1 MTTRILEAENIKV
14 SFGGLKA
21 LDGASLYVEEGKVF
35 SLIGPNGAGKTTF
48 FNVIAGSLRPNSGKI
63 RFMGQ
68 DITSLKSHEICKKGI
83 ARTFQLKNAFLN
95 LNVFENVKAGLLKS
109 KINKTAMRE
118 RVFEI
123 LEFLDIGEIAEKTVS
138 EITPLEAKFVEL
150 GRALAT
156 SPKLVLLD
164 ELIGGLLPSETEQI
178 CTIVEKLRER
188 GYSVLQ
194 IGHEI
199 KPIMRTSDR
208 VFVQDQGRKV
218 ADGTPEEIRRNEEV
232 ISCYL
237 E

>member
-1 MTTRILEAENIKV
+1 MTIRILEAENIKV

-109 KINKTAMRE
+109 KIDKTAMRE

-156 SPKLVLLD
+156 NPKLVLLD

-178 CTIVEKLRER
+178 CKIVEKLREQ

>member
-109 KINKTAMRE
+109 KIDKTAMRE

-138 EITPLEAKFVEL
+138 KITPLEAKFVEL
-150 GRALAT
+150 GRALT
-156 SPKLVLLD
+156 TNPKLVLLD

-178 CTIVEKLRER
+178 CKIVEKLREQ

>member
-109 KINKTAMRE
+109 KIDKTAMRE

-156 SPKLVLLD
+156 NPKLVLLD

>member
-109 KINKTAMRE
+109 KIDKTAMRE

-138 EITPLEAKFVEL
+138 KITPLEAKFVEL

-156 SPKLVLLD
+156 NPKLVLLD

-178 CTIVEKLRER
+178 CKIVEKLREQ

>member
-63 RFMGQ
+63 CFMGQ

-156 SPKLVLLD
+156 NPKLVLLD

-178 CTIVEKLRER
+178 CTIVEKLREQ